1 MPGKFVNKGY
11 LLHAVYSFLDI
22 PESCPFI
29 VMVFINI
36 LFRKMADPRVTQ
48 WFMAQDKVSKTHNFL
63 QMLSV
68 ISLLGSYWTTGRN
81 TTPTSFEK

>member
-1 MPGKFVNKGY
+1 MPQKFVNKGY

-48 WFMAQDKVSKTHNFL
+48 WFMAQDKVSKLIYFAN
-63 QMLSV
+63 V
-68 ISLLGSYWTTGRN
+68 ISDVIIRIVLDDWTQHN
-81 TTPTSFEK
+81 SNKL